1 MYEREWMSRVHTA
14 TQAAVLAQPR
24 RPFLHPSC
32 ELSTV
37 FASATSFIFR
47 AARSFEPFALSGC
60 HLPTTHA
67 SARAEGRA
75 RWRTAAQRRRSEVWT
90 QRRASEVCKLH
101 AGALVDPRKDIQ
113 CMDARNCDQRT
124 VRPVLSRYRM
134 KQFLAI

>member
-1 MYEREWMSRVHTA
+1 MYGMFERERTSRVHTG

-32 ELSTV
+32 ALSTV

-67 SARAEGRA
+67 SP
-75 RWRTAAQRRRSEVWT
+75 QRRVDAVQSGY
-90 QRRASEVCKLH
+90 
-101 AGALVDPRKDIQ
+101 GALLGELLVLLLDPVALLLLWDLIE
-113 CMDARNCDQRT
+113 
-124 VRPVLSRYRM
+124 VRRQL
-134 KQFLAI
+134 